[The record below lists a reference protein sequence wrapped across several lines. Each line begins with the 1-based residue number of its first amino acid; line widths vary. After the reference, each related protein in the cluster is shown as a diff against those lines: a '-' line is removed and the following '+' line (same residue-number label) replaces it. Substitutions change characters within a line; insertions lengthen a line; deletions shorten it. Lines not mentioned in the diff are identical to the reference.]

1 MRRGLIVL
9 GVLVFL
15 WTLVLHAP
23 AAVIY
28 GWIAGPTTPVRWYG
42 LEGTVSEGKAA
53 GVQASGTIVAKQLQW
68 SMDLWQLL
76 LARAAF
82 HVQSFGRDA
91 LMIDG
96 KVAINP
102 LRTVHLSDMRISGTL
117 RPLLAATGKPYLPLD
132 AQASLHIER
141 LTMRG
146 GVPTDAR
153 GVLQMQGLRWTLGR
167 QPVPIGDFQA
177 SVAPADDS
185 LVATITTIAGSLD
198 ASGSA
203 RLNSD
208 QSYVIDLALRP
219 GPGADPAI
227 INLLQQTGSPDAQGA
242 YRLRQTGQ
250 LTNANDLDPAPQQ

>member
-1 MRRGLIVL
+1 
-9 GVLVFL
+9 
-15 WTLVLHAP
+15 
-23 AAVIY
+23 
-28 GWIAGPTTPVRWYG
+28 
-42 LEGTVSEGKAA
+42 
-53 GVQASGTIVAKQLQW
+53 
-68 SMDLWQLL
+68 
-76 LARAAF
+76 
-82 HVQSFGRDA
+82 
-91 LMIDG
+91 
-96 KVAINP
+96 
-102 LRTVHLSDMRISGTL
+102 
-117 RPLLAATGKPYLPLD
+117 
-132 AQASLHIER
+132 
-141 LTMRG
+141 
-146 GVPTDAR
+146 
-153 GVLQMQGLRWTLGR
+153 MQGLRWILGR